1 VILKV
6 SLFLHVIAAIFWIGG
21 MLFLTLV
28 VAPFLKTLELEKK
41 REIYQ
46 VVGTKYRFWGW
57 IALGI
62 MLVTGPV
69 NLYYFGVTPDMLFD
83 PSFYTTPYGRRVVEK
98 IGLVIIV
105 LISSVLHDFWFGP
118 GARSSQ
124 TYSKIAMILGR
135 ANLLIA
141 LAIVVLAVMIRTGG

>member
-1 VILKV
+1 MILKI

-57 IALGI
+57 IALVI
-62 MLVTGPV
+62 LVVTGPV
-69 NLYYFGVTPDMLFD
+69 NLYYLGVTPDMLFD
-83 PSFYTTPYGRRVVEK
+83 ASFYTTPYGRRVLEK
-98 IGLVIIV
+98 IGLVVVV
-105 LISSVLHDFWFGP
+105 LVSSVLHDFWFGP

-124 TYSKIAMILGR
+124 SYSRIAMILGR

-141 LAIVVLAVMIRTGG
+141 LAIVVLAVMMRTGG